1 MILPHYAGGVAAPQ
15 ALHGIR
21 GIFSHVREYPP
32 WTPKRTQGAPPL
44 DPAIAGLQLE
54 GLHALRSV
62 GAVYMASP

>member
-32 WTPKRTQGAPPL
+32 WTPKRTQGVLPL

-54 GLHALRSV
+54 GLHALRNVS
-62 GAVYMASP
+62 AVYMASP

>member
-1 MILPHYAGGVAAPQ
+1 MRHLCRREATPM
-15 ALHGIR
+15 ALHGER

-32 WTPKRTQGAPPL
+32 WTPKRTQGALPL

-62 GAVYMASP
+62 DAVYMASP